1 MEDVPADFVAK
12 ERELESGKED
22 LANKPEAV
30 REKIVEGRVAK
41 RLKELAL
48 LDQPYIKNDKITVK
62 DLVTEVR
69 GREGYSG
76 NEEVRQCGR
85 R

>member
-1 MEDVPADFVAK
+1 MEDVPADFIAK
-12 ERELESGKED
+12 ETELESGKED

-30 REKIVEGRVAK
+30 RGKIVEGRVAK

-62 DLVTEVR
+62 ELVTEVR
-69 GREGYSG
+69 GSEGEMG
-76 NEEVRQCGR
+76 
-85 R
+85 

>member
-69 GREGYSG
+69 GRE
-76 NEEVRQCGR
+76 
-85 R
+85 

>member
-1 MEDVPADFVAK
+1 MEDVPADFIAK
-12 ERELESGKED
+12 ETELESGKED

-30 REKIVEGRVAK
+30 RGKIVEGRVAK

-62 DLVTEVR
+62 ELVTEVR
-69 GREGYSG
+69 GSEGERE
-76 NEEVRQCGR
+76 
-85 R
+85 